1 MLQKEA
7 LARINI
13 NKLLEDAGWRFFP
26 KDGKPSNIS
35 LEPGTLLTQEGLDE
49 ADNVK
54 VKKGYIDYLLLDEYN
69 NPFVVVE
76 AKKEDIHPL
85 DAKEQARKYAISLRC
100 KYIILTNG
108 KIHYFW
114 NLEKGNPEMITT
126 FPTYESLK
134 ESRALHTDTTKISSM
149 DIDKYYV
156 ASSQDPALSISSAW
170 SSNNDELIQKY
181 CRDNSLRV

>member
-49 ADNVK
+49 ADEVK
-54 VKKGYIDYLLLDEYN
+54 IKKGYVDYLLLDEYN

-76 AKKEDIHPL
+76 AKKEDIHP
-85 DAKEQARKYAISLRC
+85 
-100 KYIILTNG
+100 
-108 KIHYFW
+108 
-114 NLEKGNPEMITT
+114 
-126 FPTYESLK
+126 
-134 ESRALHTDTTKISSM
+134 
-149 DIDKYYV
+149 
-156 ASSQDPALSISSAW
+156 
-170 SSNNDELIQKY
+170 
-181 CRDNSLRV
+181 